1 MAATGRRLSLD
12 PLTAVVGVRG
22 MGLTCARLLG
32 HQSRLLLGD
41 ISQEVLD
48 GTAQALRADGYLV
61 ETCPIDISDAA
72 SVRAFADR
80 AAELGGNCSL
90 VLTAGISQAM
100 ATAERIFKVNMVGT
114 MQVLDAFEPL
124 MGRGC
129 SAVVISSSAA
139 YMLPVSPAV
148 ERVLALGSVDEA
160 MAAVTGVDGADTPLG
175 AYCVAKLANQKRV
188 QACAVTWA
196 ERGARINSVS
206 PGIIAT
212 PMSAVER
219 DAGSAIEA
227 TALGSPAGRLGQ
239 PMDIAAAVAWLM
251 SPAAGFVTGIDLLVD
266 GGMIASLRWGPLGGG
281 ADSTEGSTRPA

>member
-1 MAATGRRLSLD
+1 VTATGHRLSLD
-12 PLTAVVGVRG
+12 SLTAVIGLRS

-32 HQSRLLLGD
+32 HKSRLLLGD
-41 ISQEVLD
+41 ISPEVLE
-48 GTAQALRADGYLV
+48 GTAEALRAEGYVV

-90 VLTAGISQAM
+90 VLTAGISQGM
-100 ATAERIFKVNMVGT
+100 APAERIYKVNMVGT
-114 MQVLDAFEPL
+114 MHVLDAFGPL

-139 YMLPVSPAV
+139 YMLPVSPQV
-148 ERVLALGSVDEA
+148 ERVLALGSADEA
-160 MAAVTGVDGADTPLG
+160 MAAVAGVEGSDTPLG
-175 AYCVAKLANQKRV
+175 AYCLAKLANQKRV

-196 ERGARINSVS
+196 ERGARINTVS

-212 PMSAVER
+212 PMSALER
-219 DAGSAIEA
+219 DVGSAIDA
-227 TALGSPAGRLGQ
+227 TALGAPAGRLGQ

-251 SPAAGFVTGIDLLVD
+251 SPQAGFVTGIDLLVD
-266 GGMIASLRWGPLGGG
+266 GGMIASIKWGELGGN
-281 ADSTEGSTRPA
+281 AR